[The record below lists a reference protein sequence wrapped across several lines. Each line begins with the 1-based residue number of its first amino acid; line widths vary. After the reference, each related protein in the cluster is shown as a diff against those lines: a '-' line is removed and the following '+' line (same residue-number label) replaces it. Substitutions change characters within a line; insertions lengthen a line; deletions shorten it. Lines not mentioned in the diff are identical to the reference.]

1 LTLLSNEDGEQSSN
15 ALPTPKILC
24 TYMLTTMDRSS
35 TIAAAWGRPLG
46 ATCLTDVGEVMDV
59 LCLDLE
65 GVLIPEIWVGV
76 AERTGI
82 NELRK
87 TTRDIP
93 VYDELMQMR
102 LGILERNGIDFGT
115 IQEVIAT
122 LRPLPGAADFLTWAR
137 SRFQVAIISDTF
149 YEFAQPLMAQ
159 LDWPLLLCHRLNV
172 VAGRIAGYTIRQPDP
187 KRQSVKAFQSL
198 RYRVLAVG
206 DSYNDIP
213 MLEQSDQ
220 GIFYRCPPAVA
231 EQYPQFPGVKSYQA
245 LQELLSASAAVT

>member
-1 LTLLSNEDGEQSSN
+1 
-15 ALPTPKILC
+15 
-24 TYMLTTMDRSS
+24 
-35 TIAAAWGRPLG
+35 
-46 ATCLTDVGEVMDV
+46 MDV

-65 GVLIPEIWVGV
+65 GVLIPEIWIGV

-87 TTRDIP
+87 TTRDVP
-93 VYDELMQMR
+93 VYDELMQLR
-102 LGILERNGIDFGT
+102 LSILASNGIDFAT

-122 LRPLPGAADFLTWAR
+122 LQPLPGAADFLAWAR

-159 LDWPLLLCHRLNV
+159 LDWPLLLCHRLDV
-172 VAGRIAGYTIRQPDP
+172 IGGKIAGYRIRQPDP

-198 RYRVLAVG
+198 HYRVLAAG

-213 MLEQSDQ
+213 MLEQADQ
-220 GIFYRCPPAVA
+220 GFFYRCPPAVA
-231 EQYPQFPGVKSYQA
+231 EKYPQFPRADTYKA
-245 LQELLSASAAVT
+245 LQELLLASAAVT